1 MMINTE
7 TLALALHNWEA
18 KRLLCQDMERMSV
31 TQVDRNFAK
40 RDFDTASVF
49 LARKVKEL
57 LEDDILK

>member
-1 MMINTE
+1 
-7 TLALALHNWEA
+7 
-18 KRLLCQDMERMSV
+18 MERMSV